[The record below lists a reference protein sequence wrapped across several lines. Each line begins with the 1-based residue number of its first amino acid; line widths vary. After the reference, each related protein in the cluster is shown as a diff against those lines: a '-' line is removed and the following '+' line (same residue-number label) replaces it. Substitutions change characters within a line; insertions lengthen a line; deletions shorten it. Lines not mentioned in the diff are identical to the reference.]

1 MNTVYKIINHHFFL
15 IMKPIITL
23 LLLFAAST
31 GIHIWAQPAP
41 NPVLEQYIRLALD
54 SNLVVKQKKTS
65 LEKSLLALKEA
76 KGYFLP
82 SVSLGGQYTLA
93 KGGRYI
99 DIPVG
104 DLLNPVYSTL
114 NQLTGT
120 NAFPKINNVSE
131 QFLPNNFYDVRVRTS
146 YPVLNPEIKYNRDIK
161 EQQIELNEVELAIYK
176 RELIKD
182 IKTAYYTYL
191 LAMEGIRIYENTL
204 TVVERGLKVNESLY
218 KNGKGLPAYINRSE
232 ADVQQVQAQLQNA
245 GNEADKARAY
255 FNFLLNRPLDADV
268 TLSSP
273 AFGENILAG
282 FDEQENEGKREEI
295 AQLQTVENI
304 NRTMVKI
311 NESFRR
317 PRVNTFFDLGAQGF
331 DFVLDDRGPYYMF
344 GLQLDMPIFQGK
356 RNLHKI
362 DQSRKDL
369 ENTLI
374 QQQLVNRQIELAAFT
389 ARNNVANALSN
400 YKASG
405 KQVQAANSYF
415 KLIDRGRGEGTNT
428 FIEWLD
434 ARNQLTTAEV
444 QHQINK
450 YKTLIAWADYERQ
463 TASVDIK

>member
-1 MNTVYKIINHHFFL
+1 
-15 IMKPIITL
+15 MKTTITL
-23 LLLFAAST
+23 LCLFAASA
-31 GIHIWAQPAP
+31 GFKALGQPAP
-41 NPVLEQYIRLALD
+41 NPVLDQYISVALD
-54 SNLVVKQKKTS
+54 SNLVIKQKKTS
-65 LEKSLLALKEA
+65 LEKSLLALQEA

-82 SVSLGGQYTLA
+82 SISLGGQYTLA

-131 QFLPNNFYDVRVRTS
+131 QFLPNNFYDVRVRTT
-146 YPVLNPEIKYNRDIK
+146 YPILNPEIKYNREIK
-161 EQQIELNEVELAIYK
+161 EQQIELSETEIAIYK

-191 LAMEGIRIYENTL
+191 LAKEGINIYEQTL

-245 GNEADKARAY
+245 KNEADKAKAY
-255 FNFLLNRPLDADV
+255 FNFLLNRPLDTEI
-268 TLSSP
+268 TLSIP
-273 AFGENILAG
+273 AFGENILSG
-282 FDEQENEGKREEI
+282 FDAQTSTGQREEL
-295 AQLQTVENI
+295 AQLQTVESI
-304 NRTMVKI
+304 NRTMVKL

-317 PRVNTFFDLGAQGF
+317 PRVNTFFDLGSQGF

-356 RNLHKI
+356 RNLYKI

-369 ENTLI
+369 ENTQL
-374 QQQLVNRQIELAAFT
+374 QQQLVNRQIELATFQAK
-389 ARNNVANALSN
+389 NNVANALSN
-400 YKASG
+400 FKASE
-405 KQVQAANSYF
+405 KQVQAASSYF
-415 KLIDRGRGEGTNT
+415 KLIDRGRTEGTNT

-444 QHQINK
+444 QQQITK

-463 TASVDIK
+463 TASIDIK